1 MILGVLAM
9 LMTQGPGDLSLW
21 YQQPAAAWTEA
32 LPVGNGRLGAMVFGG
47 VSEERIQLN
56 EDTIWAGPPVPQQ
69 PADAAKYVAEARG
82 LFFAGRAAEGE
93 ALVRAKVM
101 ATRISP
107 RSYQTLGDLRLAFH
121 YPGVGNV
128 AAVYLGVWKKGPVGA
143 ELDAASLEPGFDD
156 SRWDAA
162 QDRLVAERSS
172 IVFRTSF
179 DCTAE
184 QVAGLTALALSPTDD
199 RSVVLLNGV
208 QLGETTSW
216 DQPSVMALR
225 GALKVGRNVLA
236 IGVTNVGGAG
246 YLAANVAL
254 RPATPTANYRRSLD
268 LSTGVAATTYQVGG
282 VTYTREV
289 IASKPG
295 QVIAVRL
302 TASKPGAL
310 NFDARLDRPGGG
322 SNESYRS
329 NSTYTDLLLA
339 GQASHGDTHLG
350 VRFAGVARVI
360 AEGGTAKTAGDHLEV
375 RRADSATL
383 YVAAATDY
391 NANDPGKPLTR
402 DRAAACQTTLDQAAK
417 VSYNALKQ
425 ASTRDLGALMGRVAI
440 DLGPRV
446 SLPTDER
453 LAAVKSGTS
462 DPDLLALYF
471 QFGRYLLASSS
482 RPGTL
487 AANLQ
492 GIWNEHLDAPWNADF
507 HVNINLQMNYWL
519 AEVTNL
525 SDCHE
530 PFFDYIERVRPAG
543 REMAKRLGS
552 QGFAMGVEGDAW
564 YGTAATGEPVWGMW
578 PMGAAWCSAHFME
591 HYRFT
596 QDKNFLRARAYPVL
610 KECAEFIL
618 GWLVEDPRTGLLV
631 SGPTTSPE
639 NSYRLDGKNL
649 SLSMGP
655 AMDQEIAWE
664 TFSNVLEAAGLLGIS
679 DAFTGQVAEALKRLS
694 PPQVARDGRLMEWSG
709 EYEEAE
715 PGHRHMSHLYGMHP
729 SYQITRSKTPDL
741 YAAARKSLDAR
752 LSKGGGHTGW
762 SRAWIINFMARFG
775 DGDAAAQHLDL
786 LMTKSTLPNLFDNHP
801 PFQIDGNFGGTA
813 GIAEMLLQSH
823 EGLIRLLPALPKAWQ
838 NGSVKGLKARG
849 GFEVSVTWE
858 GGRLKSAEI
867 RSLHG
872 GQCRLQGPVAIEVAS
887 GGRRL
892 ASGTGV
898 LEFEAR
904 AGAVYT
910 VRG

>member
-1 MILGVLAM
+1 M
-9 LMTQGPGDLSLW
+9 LMSVQGSELKLW
-21 YQQPAAAWTEA
+21 YRQPAAAWTEA

-47 VSEERIQLN
+47 VAEERIQLN
-56 EDTIWAGPPVPQQ
+56 EDTIWAGPPVPVQ
-69 PADAAKYVAEARG
+69 PADAAKYVAEARA
-82 LFFAGRAAEGE
+82 LFFAGKAAEGE

-107 RSYQTLGDLRLAFH
+107 RSYQTLGDLRIAFH
-121 YPGVGNV
+121 YTGVSNV
-128 AAVYLGVWKKGPVGA
+128 AALSLGKWKKGPVVA
-143 ELDAASLEPGFDD
+143 ELDAASLEPDFDD
-156 SRWDAA
+156 SRWAPDA
-162 QDRLVAERSS
+162 DRSVPERSAV
-172 IVFRTSF
+172 VFRTTLE
-179 DCTAE
+179 CTKE
-184 QVAGLTALALSPTDD
+184 QVAGLTALGLSPTDD
-199 RSVVLLNGV
+199 RSVVVLNGV
-208 QLGETTSW
+208 RLGETTSW
-216 DQPSVMALR
+216 DQPYVMALR

-246 YLAANVAL
+246 YLAESVVL
-254 RPATPTANYRRSLD
+254 RASTPTNAYQRSLD
-268 LSTGVAATTYQVGG
+268 LSSGVAATTYQVGG

-310 NFDARLDRPGGG
+310 NFDASLDRPGVGANR
-322 SNESYRS
+322 SSRSY
-329 NSTYTDLLLA
+329 STYSEVLLE
-339 GQASHGDTHLG
+339 GQASHGDAHAG
-350 VRFAGVARVI
+350 VRFAGVARVV
-360 AEGGTAKTAGDHLEV
+360 AEGGTSRATDDHLEI
-375 RRADSATL
+375 RNATSATL

-391 NANDPGKPLTR
+391 NASDPAKPLAR
-402 DRAAACQTTLDQAAK
+402 DRVAACQTTLAQAAK
-417 VSYNALKQ
+417 VPYSALKQ
-425 ASTRDLGALMGRVAI
+425 ASTKDLGALMGRVAI
-440 DLGPRV
+440 DLGPR
-446 SLPTDER
+446 SAKPTDER
-453 LAAVKSGTS
+453 LEAVRNGTS

-471 QFGRYLLASSS
+471 QYGRYLLACSS
-482 RPGTL
+482 RPGTM

-507 HVNINLQMNYWL
+507 HVNINLQMNYWH
-519 AEVTNL
+519 AEVANL

-552 QGFAMGVEGDAW
+552 KGFAMGHEGDAW
-564 YGTAATGEPVWGMW
+564 YWTAATGEPVWGMW

-596 QDKNFLRARAYPVL
+596 QDKTFLRTRAYPVL
-610 KECAEFIL
+610 RECAEFLL
-618 GWLVEDPRTGLLV
+618 GWLVEDPKTGLLV

-639 NSYRLDGKNL
+639 NTYRIDGKNL

-664 TFSNVLEAAGLLGIS
+664 TFNNVLEAAGVLGVS
-679 DAFTGQVAEALKRLS
+679 DAFTTHVADALKRLS
-694 PPQVARDGRLMEWSG
+694 PPQVGRDGRLMEWSG

-729 SYQITRSKTPDL
+729 SHQITLSKTPDL

-775 DGDAAAQHLDL
+775 DGDGAAQHLDL
-786 LMTKSTLPNLFDNHP
+786 LMAKSTLPNLFDNHP

-823 EGLIRLLPALPKAWQ
+823 EGFIRLLPALPKAWPT
-838 NGSVKGLKARG
+838 GSVRGLRARG
-849 GFEVSVTWE
+849 GFEVSAAWE
-858 GGRLKSAEI
+858 AGRLKTAEI

-872 GQCRLQGPVAIEVAS
+872 GKCRIQAPGSVDVSS

-898 LEFEAR
+898 LEFNTRE
-904 AGAVYT
+904 GATYI